1 MKRKTNFR
9 LLLVFILA
17 FAFMACNND
26 KSPEENKTE
35 SQPAASTMPEYNP
48 DMDPVKVE
56 AKFIKLLSDTL
67 GVKLFEG
74 VYQPGDSVDFHTH
87 PDHIMYILEGTTVE
101 ITLDDGST
109 QTVELPTGLGAVN
122 ATVTHKAKIIG
133 PNPLR
138 LVAADI
144 YRPRN

>member
-1 MKRKTNFR
+1 MKQKTSISI
-9 LLLVFILA
+9 LFIL
-17 FAFMACNND
+17 FFTWIFMACNAD
-26 KSPEENKTE
+26 NKTE
-35 SQPAASTMPEYNP
+35 ESTAAIQPVENPMPAYNP

-74 VYQPGDSVDFHTH
+74 VYQPGDSVDFHQH
-87 PDHIMYILEGTTVE
+87 PDHILYILEGTTIE
-101 ITLDDGST
+101 ITLEDGTT
-109 QTVELPTGLGAVN
+109 QTVELPTGLGAINGPVM
-122 ATVTHKAKIIG
+122 HKAKIIG